1 MRSVGTFLLYSL
13 AINVVSSLPSGYDGL
28 GHHGGRGRTKVIV
41 VREPERHREV
51 YEVRHVLRRK
61 QRPVVVRTELQ
72 PVSVVHEVARP
83 DVVVV
88 DHGGA
93 GAGAGYLQ
101 PQPVITQVASV
112 APVAP
117 APVYPTT
124 RASAIDP

>member
-72 PVSVVHEVARP
+72 PVSVVHEVAPP

-88 DHGGA
+88 GGA

-101 PQPVITQVASV
+101 PQPVITQVAPV

>member
-72 PVSVVHEVARP
+72 PVSVVARP
-83 DVVVV
+83 DLVVV

-101 PQPVITQVASV
+101 PQPVITQVAPV